1 MTNIERCVRNI
12 RRRQQRQWLWK
23 AASHGLLC
31 AAVLACLLALVCMIA
46 GRSAAWTWMAGLLLA
61 GPILG
66 AAVALLRGPSMRDA
80 AVAIDRC
87 CNLKDR
93 TQTAMGF
100 LRKREQQPLRRLQ
113 IADAEQHLADI
124 DPVAVAPIRNPRSFP
139 IAVAIAIAAV
149 GLVFLTSPKTEVVA
163 APVVSSAVSNSASRA
178 ADGLEELRVF
188 QQQEQDPELE
198 QLLKELADQIDEL
211 KQPGMDPKEALAQL
225 SEMEAAL
232 QEMQKQ
238 LHDPGLDAQLQQVGD
253 ALSLS
258 AAMATAG
265 AAMSEGQLDKAEEE
279 LTKLELP
286 ELDRKTEKAI
296 TEKLSQVKENDKD
309 GGQKR
314 KALKDAVS
322 QVSEGLSSGNR
333 SQFKDGMKGLASEC
347 KKQGNRKKLSD
358 LLRKQ
363 CQCLSECKS
372 ECEGECKSQAD
383 SKKKGGNKAGTGRS
397 GNDPGEQTPQ
407 LKTNPQMNITG
418 QDSGQGDV
426 DVETSTA
433 PEQQQQAVRNYRENA
448 EQYEAMSESVLSS
461 ESIPLGHRQTIRR
474 YFEMIRPQGS
484 ETDQVVEQTTAE

>member
-1 MTNIERCVRNI
+1 MTGIERCVRTI
-12 RRRQQRQWLWK
+12 RRRQQQQWIWK
-23 AASHGLLC
+23 AASAGLLC
-31 AAVLACLLALVCMIA
+31 GAVLACLLALA
-46 GRSAAWTWMAGLLLA
+46 GLVVGSSAAWTWIAGLLLA
-61 GPILG
+61 GPIVG
-66 AAVALLRGPSMRDA
+66 AVVALFRSPTMRDA

-100 LRKREQQPLRRLQ
+100 LRNRDQHPLRQLQ
-113 IADAEQHLADI
+113 IADAEQHLSSV
-124 DPVAVAPIRNPRSFP
+124 DPALVAPIQKPRSFP
-139 IAVAIAIAAV
+139 LAIAIAIAAV
-149 GLVFLTSPKTEVVA
+149 VLVFFTSPKTELAA
-163 APVVSSAVSNSASRA
+163 APVASSAVSSSAARA
-178 ADGLEELRVF
+178 ADGLEELREF
-188 QQQEQDPELE
+188 QQQQQDPELE
-198 QLLKELADQIDEL
+198 QLLKELAEQIEQL

-232 QEMQKQ
+232 QEMQQQ

-279 LTKLELP
+279 LQKLEMP

-347 KKQGNRKKLSD
+347 KKQGTRKKLSD

-372 ECEGECKSQAD
+372 ECEGECKSQAE
-383 SKKKGGNKAGTGRS
+383 SKKKGGNKAGTARS
-397 GNDPGEQTPQ
+397 GNDPGDQTSQ

-433 PEQQQQAVRNYRENA
+433 PEQQQQAVRNYRKNA

-474 YFEMIRPQGS
+474 YFEMIRPQGT
-484 ETDQVVEQTTAE
+484 ETDKVVEQTAAE